1 MAGKAHYGVFAAP
14 GPTGGGARVAT
25 PVVIG
30 SELSSGGS
38 PCSQNARPRV
48 FGAST
53 ATNTPLQFFSMAVFF
68 MRSNRM
74 GPYPD
79 PRNSGDRISNPGSCC
94 RDWGI
99 QNFVHTPLDH
109 TPIIE

>member
-1 MAGKAHYGVFAAP
+1 
-14 GPTGGGARVAT
+14 
-25 PVVIG
+25 
-30 SELSSGGS
+30 
-38 PCSQNARPRV
+38 
-48 FGAST
+48 
-53 ATNTPLQFFSMAVFF
+53 MAVVF

-99 QNFVHTPLDH
+99 QNFVHTPAGSHPDRQIDLVVHPQDRPQVGRFWNSSSIVSSEG
-109 TPIIE
+109 TSPFPE